1 MINMAARTDTVSAPK
16 PSHGRHWAVAVGAF
30 MSMIGASILLSGL
43 SILTAPII
51 SDLYSMK
58 DAAGNVVLRTLPSGA
73 RVPVEINGGQGA
85 FLVYFTIMTV
95 TIAIPLMFFA
105 GQLLARFG
113 SRVMLVVGG
122 ILMTIGLVIFGSST
136 GNGMFYLAAALLGVG
151 YGLSM
156 ALIPPVLVNNWFVA
170 RRGLVLGI
178 VVAGTGVGGLIWAAI
193 GPSLAQTSVGWRG
206 VIQIM
211 AVSMAVCTILP
222 ALFLIKNTPA
232 DVGLVP
238 YGVAG
243 NAAAGTA
250 VTAALPGLTYG
261 QARKNSSF
269 WFACLGFFVLGMVL
283 SVTQVLSIIF
293 RTAAYPNP
301 VDKTTWTPAQ
311 VAFYSSLFMT
321 WLLCVVIWKPVL
333 GAINDKIGL
342 SAMLLISGGA
352 MALAIVYLPSM
363 VYGSPVIL
371 MYLAMLLMSCGI
383 SSALVAPPL
392 VIGQATGA
400 REFAKIFS
408 LAIAF
413 LYAGNALGA
422 PIWGLL
428 GTTGNT
434 KLGMYLAPIL
444 IALFVIASMVSAR
457 RGRAQYTQLAQA
469 ETASQVAKADAAP
482 A

>member
-1 MINMAARTDTVSAPK
+1 MTAMTDAVSASK
-16 PSHGRHWAVAVGAF
+16 QGHGRHWAVAVGAF
-30 MSMIGASILLSGL
+30 IVMIGASILLSGL

-51 SDLYSMK
+51 SDLYSLK
-58 DAAGNVVLRTLPSGA
+58 DAAGRIVLRTLPSGA

-85 FLVYFTIMTV
+85 FLVYFTIMTI
-95 TIAIPLMFFA
+95 TIVIPLMFFA
-105 GQLLARFG
+105 GQLLTRFG
-113 SRVMLVVGG
+113 ARVMLAVGG
-122 ILMTIGLVIFGSST
+122 SLMTIGLVIFAAST
-136 GNGMFYLAAALLGVG
+136 GNATFYLAAALLGVG
-151 YGLSM
+151 YGLSI
-156 ALIPPVLVNNWFVA
+156 ALIPPVLINNWFVA

-193 GPSLAQTSVGWRG
+193 GPSLAQSSLGWRG

-211 AVSMAVCTILP
+211 AVSMAACTIVP
-222 ALFLIKNTPA
+222 ALLLIKSKPA

-238 YGVAG
+238 YGAAG
-243 NAAAGTA
+243 RAAAGP
-250 VTAALPGLTYG
+250 AAIPALSGFTYR
-261 QARKNSSF
+261 QALRNANL
-269 WFACLGFFVLGMVL
+269 WFAGLGFFALGMVL
-283 SVTQVLSIIF
+283 SVTQVLSIVF

-301 VDKTTWTPAQ
+301 VDKTTWTPGQ
-311 VAFYSSLFMT
+311 VAFYSSLFMA
-321 WLLCVVIWKPVL
+321 WLISVVFWKPVL
-333 GAINDKIGL
+333 GLINDKIGL
-342 SAMLLISGGA
+342 AAMLLISAGT

-392 VIGQATGA
+392 VIGQAMGA

-428 GTTGNT
+428 GTSGNT
-434 KLGMYLAPIL
+434 KLGMYFAPVL
-444 IALFVIASMVSAR
+444 MALFFTASLVAAR
-457 RGRAQYTQLAQA
+457 RGKAQYIRLAHV
-469 ETASQVAKADAAP
+469 ETPPQVAKTQTATG
-482 A
+482 